1 MRRFVPVVV
10 ACLAVTGL
18 AVAGFSFAAV
28 TATDAHGTTTN
39 VTVHIHE
46 WSFDLSQD
54 TVPAGTVVFTV
65 FNDGP
70 SEPHDFSIGGRTSD
84 LLLPGQSTI
93 LTAMFTEPG
102 LYTYVDTRAD
112 TDREM
117 YGVLTVTGTVASTA
131 ATTTRATTTAPT
143 TTASVPSK
151 LPLQRVADV
160 SLPGGASRF
169 DYQSVD
175 QGRRRLFIAHLG
187 GGDVVVFDLA
197 GRRVVKDIAGVS
209 DVHGVLVV
217 PSLQRLYAAATGSR
231 ELVTFDERTLRPV
244 THAPAGSY
252 PDGIAYDPRDGL
264 VFVSDEQGDQVTVF
278 QARSGQ
284 RNGAIALA
292 ADAGNVQYDSASRH
306 ILVDVGAKNEL
317 AVINPRL
324 RRIIREVALPGCDHA
339 HGLHLDSPRWLAFV
353 ACDRNAKLLVV
364 DLRTMRV
371 VQTLS
376 VGADPDVLAFD
387 VGLRRLYVASESGEV
402 AVFVEQGRTLRK
414 LGQAKLA
421 DSAHSV
427 AVDPLTHLVY
437 FPLENVNGKPVLR
450 IMRPTGTGA

>member
-28 TATDAHGTTTN
+28 TATDSLATTTD
-39 VTVHIHE
+39 VMVHIRE
-46 WSFDLSQD
+46 WSFDLSQE
-54 TVPAGTVVFTV
+54 TVPVGTVVFTV

-70 SEPHDFSIGGRTSD
+70 SEPHDFSIGGKTSD
-84 LLLPGQSTI
+84 LLLPGESTI
-93 LTAMFTEPG
+93 LTVTFTEPG
-102 LYTYVDTRAD
+102 LYTYADTRAD

-117 YGVLTVTGTVASTA
+117 YGVFTVTGTAVSTA
-131 ATTTRATTTAPT
+131 ATTTRATTT
-143 TTASVPSK
+143 TASV
-151 LPLQRVADV
+151 LPLRRVADV
-160 SLPGGASRF
+160 SLPGGASRL

-197 GRRVVKDIAGVS
+197 GRRVVRDIAGVS
-209 DVHGVLVV
+209 GVHGVLVV
-217 PSLQRLYAAATGSR
+217 PSLQRLYAAATGSKQ
-231 ELVTFDERTLRPV
+231 LVTFDERTLRPV
-244 THAPAGSY
+244 GHASAGSY

-284 RNGAIALA
+284 PTGAIALP

-306 ILVDVGAKNEL
+306 VLVDVGAKNEL
-317 AVINPRL
+317 AVINPRA

-339 HGLHLDSPRWLAFV
+339 HGLHLDSSRRLAFV
-353 ACDRNAKLLVV
+353 ACDRNAKLVAL

-376 VGADPDVLAFD
+376 VGADPDVLDFD
-387 VGLRRLYVASESGEV
+387 VGLRRLYVAAESGEV

-437 FPLENVNGKPVLR
+437 FPLEKVNGKPVLR

>member
-1 MRRFVPVVV
+1 MRRFVSIVV
-10 ACLAVTGL
+10 ACLAVSGL

-28 TATDAHGTTTN
+28 TATDAPTTTTT
-39 VTVHIHE
+39 VTVHIRE
-46 WSFDLSQD
+46 WSFDLSQE

-70 SEPHDFSIGGRTSD
+70 TEPHDFSIGGRTSD

-93 LTAMFTEPG
+93 LTVALTEAG
-102 LYTYVDTRAD
+102 QYTYSDTHAD

-117 YGVLTVTGTVASTA
+117 YGVFTVTGTAASTT
-131 ATTTRATTTAPT
+131 ATTTTATTTTAPT
-143 TTASVPSK
+143 TPASA

-175 QGRRRLFIAHLG
+175 PGRRRLFIAHLG

-197 GRRVVKDIAGVS
+197 RRRVVRDIAGVS
-209 DVHGVLVV
+209 SVHGVLVAA
-217 PSLQRLYAAATGSR
+217 SLRRLYAAATGSK
-231 ELVTFDERTLRPV
+231 ELVTFDERTLRPLGR
-244 THAPAGSY
+244 APAGSY

-278 QARSGQ
+278 QARSG
-284 RNGAIALA
+284 RRTGEIALP
-292 ADAGNVQYDSASRH
+292 ADAGNVQYDGGSRH
-306 ILVDVGAKNEL
+306 ILVDVGAANEV
-317 AVINPRL
+317 AVIDPRA

-339 HGLHLDSPRWLAFV
+339 HGLHLDSARRLAFV
-353 ACDRNAKLLVV
+353 ACDRNARLVV
-364 DLRTMRV
+364 LDLRTMRV

-376 VGADPDVLAFD
+376 VGADPDVLDFD
-387 VGLRRLYVASESGEV
+387 VGLRRLYVAAESGEI
-402 AVFVEQGRTLRK
+402 AVFVEHGRTLRK

-421 DSAHSV
+421 DEAHTV
-427 AVDPLTHLVY
+427 AVDPRTHLVY
-437 FPLENVNGKPVLR
+437 FPLEKLDGKPVLR
-450 IMRPTGTGA
+450 IMRPTGSGA